1 VRAGRRRW
9 AARRTFS
16 QLLTRHDDEEYSR
29 HHILRRTNDTFAR
42 SRSALI
48 FMSTRA
54 LSRLVRAS
62 SRAHQTRCPE
72 PVSFVSRLGVSNA
85 TPRTSFLNSNSLG
98 APRHESSNAAAR
110 ARKLEDDQV
119 RNASTGLTGRKRE
132 ADANTEETEVS
143 AKRVSTQSF
152 AGTVPDGARIP
163 GGDGRPETTAP
174 SVPNP
179 LSHQRRVS
187 NRTAETGWDA
197 NSEDSAFG
205 TFGRAYPSSVVY
217 VDTLE
222 TVRKLE
228 RAGMDAGAAEVVA
241 REIATAAKLATAP
254 LSSRSEFEK
263 LQIAVSSQL
272 HSVEGEMKSRQRE
285 AESSSRHAVTTVTSE
300 LEKLRAELRFAH
312 DKITTSQKLDLN
324 LERGRLRDDLQR
336 QDDKTN
342 SMELR
347 LDREISSMKTTIEA
361 AKNDVIKY
369 SIGAIM
375 SMAAV
380 GMSLMRLM
388 M

>member
-1 VRAGRRRW
+1 
-9 AARRTFS
+9 
-16 QLLTRHDDEEYSR
+16 
-29 HHILRRTNDTFAR
+29 
-42 SRSALI
+42 
-48 FMSTRA
+48 M
-54 LSRLVRAS
+54 
-62 SRAHQTRCPE
+62 
-72 PVSFVSRLGVSNA
+72 
-85 TPRTSFLNSNSLG
+85 
-98 APRHESSNAAAR
+98 
-110 ARKLEDDQV
+110 
-119 RNASTGLTGRKRE
+119 
-132 ADANTEETEVS
+132 
-143 AKRVSTQSF
+143 
-152 AGTVPDGARIP
+152 
-163 GGDGRPETTAP
+163 
-174 SVPNP
+174 
-179 LSHQRRVS
+179 SHQRRVS
-187 NRTAETGWDA
+187 NRTAETGWDT
-197 NSEDSAFG
+197 NSEDSASG

-263 LQIAVSSQL
+263 LQIAVNSQL
-272 HSVEGEMKSRQRE
+272 HSVEGELKSRQRE